1 MHKDGTVEVINNRQ
15 NSFNQGR
22 GINAQPFTSKLGEW
36 RCVGKNQVVI
46 STADYTL
53 QVPGSP
59 VISKLAFL
67 QASLTFTNNGKDLTG
82 TFGYSLYKLGVYPT
96 DPGAQPLPAST
107 VGPYAVTGRRFYFFK
122 R

>member
-1 MHKDGTVEVINNRQ
+1 MAQQRFNHVVISHIHKEKFDQLR
-15 NSFNQGR
+15 R

-59 VISKLAFL
+59 VIILIFIGLGTHQTTGIGMNAYSHSIPTIQRGNLNLEDPYISK
-67 QASLTFTNNGKDLTG
+67 
-82 TFGYSLYKLGVYPT
+82 
-96 DPGAQPLPAST
+96 
-107 VGPYAVTGRRFYFFK
+107 
-122 R
+122 